1 MTIPSHS
8 KTAPRKRRRLSR
20 RDLLT
25 FGAQGWTVAF
35 SNGEAV
41 VAGLQTILHGWQL
54 SLAGPETAA
63 ADVRI
68 WKTGRGYS
76 WRSQKLSKP
85 VLWQERAPRTAMEV
99 VADVHDVLFD
109 WYLQSRPDTP
119 CLHAGAVRIGDGLV
133 CLTGQ
138 SRAGKST
145 LCGELLA
152 AGHQLYC
159 DDVLPID
166 PVTFEGIGMGIAPV
180 LRLPAPA
187 TPRARIAAFSAA
199 RLGPR
204 SRNRAY
210 LAVEGGR
217 VAPFGSRAPVRHIVL
232 LERKEGEKARL
243 VPLSVADTLRELIMR
258 NFGSRADTRVALA
271 KLHTVVAAAHCHRLI
286 YSDLREAADL
296 IERQCGEEGSHGRC

>member
-1 MTIPSHS
+1 M
-8 KTAPRKRRRLSR
+8 
-20 RDLLT
+20 LT
-25 FGAQGWTVAF
+25 FGGEGWTIDL
-35 SNGEAV
+35 SDGGMV

-54 SLAGPETAA
+54 SVSRPAGVV

-68 WKTGRGYS
+68 WKTARGYS
-76 WRSQKLSKP
+76 WRSTALPKP
-85 VLWQERAPRTAMEV
+85 FLWRERAPRTAMEV

-109 WYLQSRPDTP
+109 WYLQSRSDTP

-133 CLTGQ
+133 CLIGQ
-138 SRAGKST
+138 TRAGKST

-166 PVTFEGIGMGIAPV
+166 PQTYEGMGLGIAPV

-187 TPRARIAAFSAA
+187 TPRARIAAFAA
-199 RLGPR
+199 SRLGPR

-210 LAVEGGR
+210 LAVEEGR
-217 VAPFGSRAPVRHIVL
+217 IAPFGSRAPVRHIVL

-243 VPLSVADTLRELIMR
+243 VPVTVSDTLRELILR

-271 KLHTVVAAAHCHRLI
+271 KLHTVVAAAHCHRLF